1 LLRGQKEIPT
11 PEPRGAR
18 HIDAARWYLPCS
30 RFIAKNVSEKLE
42 GDGAMLQKFPRAR
55 GWFASITL
63 ALLVIAVGCSR
74 VTPHLELPHL
84 ETRQP
89 AFAATLG
96 GYSGTPVVPGNRVE
110 ILLNGR
116 EIFPAKLAMIRSARR
131 TINYA
136 QYVFESGQPAEE
148 IAAALSERCRAGIQV
163 NVLLDA
169 VGALAMP
176 GQLRTEMTEAGCRVE
191 TFRPLRPFTLDR
203 YNYRNH
209 RRILVVDGVVGVTGG
224 SGISGKWSGN
234 GKEAGH
240 WRDTDVRIE
249 GPVVEQLQGA
259 FAENWLE
266 ATGVAIGGPAYF
278 PRRRL
283 DYKGDVDAQVVRS
296 SPAGGSSAMYT
307 VFLLALSSA
316 QRSIHITNP
325 YFVPDEKMMSTLLDA
340 AQRGVKVKL
349 LIPGAID
356 HNLVRQASRSAFGRL
371 LKSGVLIYEY
381 RPALLHAK
389 TMVID
394 GIWATVG
401 STNLDH
407 RSFALN
413 EELNVV
419 VYDSDVAGRLE
430 EVFQRDLANSKQ
442 VTYEDWSDRGLTSRF
457 LELLSWPLR
466 EQM

>member
-1 LLRGQKEIPT
+1 M
-11 PEPRGAR
+11 
-18 HIDAARWYLPCS
+18 
-30 RFIAKNVSEKLE
+30 AKGV
-42 GDGAMLQKFPRAR
+42 PRAWICC
-55 GWFASITL
+55 GFA
-63 ALLVIAVGCSR
+63 ALLVISVGCSR
-74 VTPHLELPHL
+74 VPPHLELPHL
-84 ETRQP
+84 ETKQP

-96 GYSGTPVVPGNRVE
+96 GYSGTPVVAGNRVDL
-110 ILLNGR
+110 LLNGE
-116 EIFPAKLAMIRSARR
+116 EIFPAKLAAIRSARR
-131 TINYA
+131 SIDYA
-136 QYVFESGQPAEE
+136 QYVFEGGKPAEE
-148 IAAALSERCRAGIQV
+148 IAAALAERCRAGVQV

-176 GQLRTEMTEAGCRVE
+176 AELRTEMTAAGCRVE
-191 TFRPLRPFTLDR
+191 TFRPLSPFTIDR
-203 YNYRNH
+203 FNNRNH

-224 SGISGKWSGN
+224 SGISGKWSGD
-234 GKEAGH
+234 GRQPGH

-283 DYKGDVDAQVVRS
+283 DAKGDVHAQVVRS
-296 SPAGGSSAMYT
+296 SPAGGSTAMYT

-316 QRSIHITNP
+316 RRSIHITNP
-325 YFVPDEKMMSTLLDA
+325 YFVPDEKMISTLLDA
-340 AQRGVKVKL
+340 ARRGVKVVL

-356 HNLVRQASRSAFGRL
+356 HNLVRQASRSEFGRL
-371 LKSGVLIYEY
+371 LKGGVLIYEY

-389 TMVID
+389 TLVID

-419 VYDSDVAGRLE
+419 VYDGDVARQLE
-430 EVFQRDLANSKQ
+430 DVFGQDLANSRQ
-442 VTYEDWSDRGLTSRF
+442 VTYRDWNRRSLASRV
-457 LELLSWPLR
+457 LELLSLPLR

>member
-1 LLRGQKEIPT
+1 
-11 PEPRGAR
+11 
-18 HIDAARWYLPCS
+18 
-30 RFIAKNVSEKLE
+30 
-42 GDGAMLQKFPRAR
+42 MLQKFPRAR

-96 GYSGTPVVPGNRVE
+96 GYSGTPVVPGNRVD
-110 ILLNGR
+110 ILLNGQ
-116 EIFPAKLAMIRSARR
+116 EIFPTKLGMIRSARR

-136 QYVFESGQPAEE
+136 QYVFESGKPAEE

-203 YNYRNH
+203 FNYRNH

-340 AQRGVKVKL
+340 AQRGVEVKL

-419 VYDSDVAGRLE
+419 VYDSDAAGRLE
-430 EVFQRDLANSKQ
+430 DVFQQDLANSKQ

>member
-1 LLRGQKEIPT
+1 
-11 PEPRGAR
+11 
-18 HIDAARWYLPCS
+18 
-30 RFIAKNVSEKLE
+30 
-42 GDGAMLQKFPRAR
+42 MLQKFLRAR
-55 GWFASITL
+55 TWRASIAV
-63 ALLVIAVGCSR
+63 ALLVAAVGCSR

-84 ETRQP
+84 ETKQP

-96 GYSGTPVVPGNRVE
+96 GYSGTPVVPGNRVD
-110 ILLNGR
+110 ILLNGQ
-116 EIFPAKLAMIRSARR
+116 EIFPAKLAAIRSARR

-136 QYVFESGQPAEE
+136 QYVFESGKPAEQ
-148 IAAALSERCRAGIQV
+148 IAAALAERCRAGIQV

-176 GQLRTEMTEAGCRVE
+176 AELRTEMTEAGCRVE
-191 TFRPLRPFTLDR
+191 TFRPLRPFTIDR
-203 YNYRNH
+203 FNHRNH
-209 RRILVVDGVVGVTGG
+209 RRILVVDGVLGVTGG
-224 SGISGKWSGN
+224 SGISAKWSGN
-234 GKEAGH
+234 GKQAGH

-266 ATGVAIGGPAYF
+266 ATGVAIGGAAYF

-283 DYKGDVDAQVVRS
+283 DYKGDIDAQVVRS

-325 YFVPDEKMMSTLLDA
+325 YFVPDEKMMSALLDA

-371 LKSGVLIYEY
+371 LKGGVLIYEY

-394 GIWATVG
+394 GIWSTIG

-430 EVFQRDLANSKQ
+430 EVFQQDLANSRQ
-442 VTYEDWSDRGLTSRF
+442 VTYGDWRDRGLTSRF

>member
-1 LLRGQKEIPT
+1 MRNG
-11 PEPRGAR
+11 
-18 HIDAARWYLPCS
+18 LPSACT
-30 RFIAKNVSEKLE
+30 RC
-42 GDGAMLQKFPRAR
+42 G
-55 GWFASITL
+55 L
-63 ALLVIAVGCSR
+63 AVMLVIIASCSR
-74 VTPHLELPHL
+74 VPPHLELPHL
-84 ETRQP
+84 ETKQP

-96 GYSGTPVVPGNRVE
+96 GYSGTPVVGGNRVD
-110 ILLNGR
+110 ILLNG
-116 EIFPAKLAMIRSARR
+116 EQIFPAKLAAIRSARR
-131 TINYA
+131 SISYA
-136 QYVFESGQPAEE
+136 QYVFENGGPAEE
-148 IAAALSERCRAGIQV
+148 IAAALAERCRAGVQV

-176 GQLRTEMTEAGCRVE
+176 AELRSEMTEAGCRVE
-191 TFRPLRPFTLDR
+191 SFRPLRPFTFDR
-203 YNYRNH
+203 FNNRNH

-234 GKEAGH
+234 GKQSGH

-266 ATGVAIGGPAYF
+266 ATGVAIGGPEYF
-278 PRRRL
+278 PRRRVGP
-283 DYKGDVDAQVVRS
+283 KGRVDAQIVRS
-296 SPAGGSSAMYT
+296 SPAGGSTAMYT
-307 VFLLALSSA
+307 VFLLAMSSA
-316 QRSIHITNP
+316 RQSIHITNP
-325 YFVPDEKMMSTLLDA
+325 YFVPDEKMIETLLDA
-340 AQRGVKVKL
+340 ARRGVKVVL

-356 HNLVRQASRSAFGRL
+356 HNLVRQASRSEFGRL
-371 LKSGVLIYEY
+371 LKGGVLIYEY

-394 GIWATVG
+394 GTWATVG

-419 VYDSDVAGRLE
+419 VYDGSIAHRLE
-430 EVFQRDLANSKQ
+430 RVFAQDLANSRP
-442 VTYEDWSDRGLTSRF
+442 VTYQEWSRRSLTSRF

>member
-1 LLRGQKEIPT
+1 
-11 PEPRGAR
+11 
-18 HIDAARWYLPCS
+18 
-30 RFIAKNVSEKLE
+30 
-42 GDGAMLQKFPRAR
+42 MLQRIPRAR
-55 GWFASITL
+55 AWRASITL
-63 ALLVIAVGCSR
+63 TLLVAAVGCSR

-84 ETRQP
+84 ETKQP

-96 GYSGTPVVPGNRVE
+96 GYSGTPVVAGNRVD
-110 ILLNGR
+110 ILLNGQ
-116 EIFPAKLAMIRSARR
+116 EIFPAKLAAIRSARR

-136 QYVFESGQPAEE
+136 QYVFESGKPAEE
-148 IAAALSERCRAGIQV
+148 ITAALAERCRAGIQV
-163 NVLLDA
+163 NVLVDA

-176 GQLRTEMTEAGCRVE
+176 AELRTEMTEAGCRVE
-191 TFRPLRPFTLDR
+191 TFRPLRPFTIDR
-203 YNYRNH
+203 FNYRNH

-234 GKEAGH
+234 GKQAGH

-266 ATGVAIGGPAYF
+266 ATGVAIGGPTYF

-325 YFVPDEKMMSTLLDA
+325 YFVPDEKMTRTLLDA
-340 AQRGVKVKL
+340 ARRGVKVVL

-371 LKSGVLIYEY
+371 LEGGVLIYEY

-394 GIWATVG
+394 GIWSTIG

-430 EVFQRDLANSKQ
+430 GVFQQDLANSRQ
-442 VTYEDWSDRGLTSRF
+442 VTYGDWSDRGLTSRF